1 MEIQHTVLDNESTH
15 CQRRRDKSS
24 LVGHRAKQDAVSD
37 LMSSL
42 FFPLKKI
49 AKLKKIEIPPQK
61 CAILHNCLI
70 PNTLYHNSPFVNARE
85 Q

>member
-1 MEIQHTVLDNESTH
+1 MEIQHTVLDNESSH

-37 LMSSL
+37 SMIS
-42 FFPLKKI
+42 PLKKI
-49 AKLKKIEIPPQK
+49 TKLKKIEIPPK
-61 CAILHNCLI
+61 KVPILHNRLI
-70 PNTLYHNSPFVNARE
+70 PNTLSHNSPFVNARE